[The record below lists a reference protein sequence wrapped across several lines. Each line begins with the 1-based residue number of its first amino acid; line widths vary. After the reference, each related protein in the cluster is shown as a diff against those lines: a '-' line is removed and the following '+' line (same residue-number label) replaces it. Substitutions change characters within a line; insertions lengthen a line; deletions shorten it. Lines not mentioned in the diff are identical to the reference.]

1 MSKKPAPDAWQPF
14 AEGRDT
20 DGHRHAISPDGT
32 IRISFE
38 ATEVRN
44 NEWFESPTVTEVT
57 SGRTL
62 LHLLHPWNAYEE
74 WTGPPNFAMHVGKG
88 PGRPS
93 IRVEV
98 DVDARTITIIRTGKT
113 YPLARAERVTFP
125 TPDRLE
131 LLAGYR
137 PARQGMPTLLFFHG
151 NGASWQSSAQV
162 TDQLVAQGFGLLAAE
177 YRGYGGN
184 PGTPSEGGLYQDAR
198 GAWNFLR
205 GQGVDDEDVVLGGN
219 SLGAAVALNLAT
231 EVTAWALVLVSPFN
245 NLVDTAAR
253 RMSWLPLRLLLNDRY
268 ANDEKIVQIGEP
280 ILILHGEDD
289 SLIALE
295 QAQALAFVRDDTV
308 IETFPGWGHDL
319 IAHNAVQDRIVAF
332 VGVSNQP

>member
-1 MSKKPAPDAWQPF
+1 MAKLWKKKGVRVFVYFAVTLTVIYGGLVSIVYFNQTKLVYPAPPAQ
-14 AEGRDT
+14 GDT
-20 DGHRHAISPDGT
+20 P
-32 IRISFE
+32 
-38 ATEVRN
+38 
-44 NEWFESPTVTEVT
+44 
-57 SGRTL
+57 SG
-62 LHLLHPWNAYEE
+62 
-74 WTGPPNFAMHVGKG
+74 F
-88 PGRPS
+88 
-93 IRVEV
+93 
-98 DVDARTITIIRTGKT
+98 
-113 YPLARAERVTFP
+113 ERVTFR

-131 LLAGYR
+131 LLAGFR
-137 PARQGMPTLLFFHG
+137 PAREGMPTIMFFHG
-151 NGASWQSSAQV
+151 NGASWQSSTLV
-162 TDQLVAQGFGLLAAE
+162 TDRLLARGYGLLAVE

-184 PGTPSEGGLYQDAR
+184 PGTPSEEGLYQDAR

-205 GQGVDDEDVVLGGN
+205 GQGVNDEDIVLVGN

-231 EVTAWALVLVSPFN
+231 EVTARALVLVSPFN

-253 RMSWLPLRLLLNDRY
+253 RLSWLPLRLLLNDRY

-295 QAQALAFVRDDTV
+295 QAQALASVRDDTV

-319 IAHNAVQDRIVAF
+319 IMHEPVQDRIAAF